1 MVIWCYDICKS
12 ININDSY
19 FTRLFVM
26 RKIHHRRSSYCPVQE
41 GSGQG
46 RRGDPAEM
54 TRFLS
59 QRWSLPWLIW
69 CSTGDPDLSLVG
81 DWCPRPRPN
90 WCPEV
95 VDNVWHSNEG
105 TASQVWDRFSTLV
118 NGERRGCNM
127 DENGS
132 MQILTKT
139 VNWRWPY
146 PTTAS
151 MCAAK
156 NRGRRW
162 VGSVAASCFFDSW
175 VSAELEFN

>member
-1 MVIWCYDICKS
+1 ME
-12 ININDSY
+12 
-19 FTRLFVM
+19 M
-26 RKIHHRRSSYCPVQE
+26 RKIHHRRSSCPVQE

-54 TRFLS
+54 TRIFSSALIS
-59 QRWSLPWLIW
+59 PLIW

-81 DWCPRPRPN
+81 DKKLNRWCPRPRPN

-95 VDNVWHSNEG
+95 VDNG
-105 TASQVWDRFSTLV
+105 TDTATKGHCFSTLA
-118 NGERRGCNM
+118 NGGERLGGCNM

-151 MCAAK
+151 LCAAK
-156 NRGRRW
+156 IRGRGW
-162 VGSVAASCFFDSW
+162 VGSVAALCFC
-175 VSAELEFN
+175 